1 MGLLD
6 LLDGA
11 KQALLAQRH
20 LRVEV
25 ATRALSLSDE
35 LLIKSVERLAHDH
48 APSARVRLAAAPQGF
63 LVTATAGEHEVQAVL
78 ELRGLAYATGE
89 LKFTLATHRAPR
101 FEKRPVLNFL
111 VAVLIKVAGGTR
123 AAAKL
128 FSKVL
133 PPSVHWDGHT
143 ATVTAKPGGLPGA
156 SALEG
161 LRLDASATRAD
172 GWTRLVLSS
181 AEGLAALQAVLVQ
194 AALSSLGLG
203 SDSGQS
209 KATDG

>member
-35 LLIKSVERLAHDH
+35 LLIKAVERLAHDH
-48 APSARVRLAAAPQGF
+48 APSARVRLVAAPQGF
-63 LVTATAGEHEVQAVL
+63 LLTATAGEHEVQTVL

-89 LKFTLATHRAPR
+89 LKLTIATLRAPR
-101 FEKRPVLNFL
+101 FEKRPFVNFL
-111 VAVLIKVAGGTR
+111 VAVLVNVAGGTR
-123 AAAKL
+123 VAAKL
-128 FSKVL
+128 FSRVL
-133 PPSVHWDGHT
+133 PPWLQWDGHT
-143 ATVTAKPGGLPGA
+143 ATLTAKPGA

-181 AEGLAALQAVLVQ
+181 VEGLAALQSVLVQ
-194 AALSSLGLG
+194 AALSSLGLA
-203 SDSGQS
+203 SDSGQA
-209 KATDG
+209 KVTDG

>member
-25 ATRALSLSDE
+25 ATRALSVSDE
-35 LLIKSVERLAHDH
+35 LLIKAVERLANDH
-48 APSARVRLAAAPQGF
+48 APSAHVRLVAAPQGF
-63 LVTATAGEHEVQAVL
+63 LLTATVGAHEVQTVL
-78 ELRGLAYATGE
+78 ELRGLAYAAGKLE
-89 LKFTLATHRAPR
+89 VTLATHRAPR
-101 FEKRPVLNFL
+101 FEKRPFLNFL
-111 VAVLIKVAGGTR
+111 VAVIVKAAGGTTL
-123 AAAKL
+123 AAKL

-133 PPSVHWDGHT
+133 PPSLHWDGHT
-143 ATVTAKPGGLPGA
+143 ATITAKPGA
-156 SALEG
+156 SAPEG

-181 AEGLAALQAVLVQ
+181 AEGLAALQSVLVQ
-194 AALSSLGLG
+194 AALSSLGLAAEPVG
-203 SDSGQS
+203 KSNSPVG
-209 KATDG
+209 